1 MRESK
6 VRKALHERVK
16 LLGGEH
22 RAAKWLGRDH
32 CPDDFVMLPGRSVW
46 VEAKRPKKT
55 AREGQLREHE
65 RMRAAGCEVL
75 VINTVELVDL
85 HFPLN

>member
-6 VRKALHERVK
+6 VRKALHDRIAA
-16 LLGGEH
+16 LGGEY
-22 RAAKWLGRDH
+22 RAAKWIGARH
-32 CPDDFVMLPGRSVW
+32 CPDDFVMLDGRHIW
-46 VEAKRPKKT
+46 VEGKRPGKT
-55 AREGQLREHE
+55 AREGQAREHE

-75 VINTVELVDL
+75 VINTVALVDL